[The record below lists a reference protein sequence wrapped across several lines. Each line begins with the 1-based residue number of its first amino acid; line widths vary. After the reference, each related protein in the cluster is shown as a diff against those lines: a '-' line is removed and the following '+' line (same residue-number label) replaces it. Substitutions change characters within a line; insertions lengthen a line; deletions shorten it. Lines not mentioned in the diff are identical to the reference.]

1 MIIALSLVVM
11 AQLGLAQQPSDVEI
25 AGIPTQ
31 RRSAQPIS
39 CEGCHDL
46 NDIHNVNVRSACREC
61 HASYQ
66 AFKSIQLSDGLG
78 PGIKFN
84 HKNHAEAG
92 FECLHCHRQPD
103 SSNRVGARA
112 CEQCHQTHVPAARCD
127 QCHITGVNGRLK
139 TRFGHDKLM
148 PNQENFALINHDE
161 NFMRQHGYAA
171 RMDQKL
177 CDSCHTP
184 DTCAT
189 CHLLDARRAAHPADF
204 LRTHALEAKHRVNDC
219 KSCHQP
225 TVFCRDC
232 HVKAGLSI
240 EPGARQFN
248 RTNGR
253 LRFHPKGFSS
263 LPGQATTRVH
273 HAHKAR
279 RNLESCASCHQPND
293 CVACHSAQAAAPLR
307 ISPHPR
313 NFRCGSSIEQRARG
327 CLACHNSQQEVLN
340 RCARS
345 GR

>member
-1 MIIALSLVVM
+1 M
-11 AQLGLAQQPSDVEI
+11 D
-25 AGIPTQ
+25 TQ
-31 RRSAQPIS
+31 
-39 CEGCHDL
+39 
-46 NDIHNVNVRSACREC
+46 
-61 HASYQ
+61 
-66 AFKSIQLSDGLG
+66 
-78 PGIKFN
+78 
-84 HKNHAEAG
+84 
-92 FECLHCHRQPD
+92 
-103 SSNRVGARA
+103 
-112 CEQCHQTHVPAARCD
+112 
-127 QCHITGVNGRLK
+127 
-139 TRFGHDKLM
+139 
-148 PNQENFALINHDE
+148 
-161 NFMRQHGYAA
+161 

-184 DTCAT
+184 DTRHAISWMRDGL
-189 CHLLDARRAAHPADF
+189 HIRLISAHPRA
-204 LRTHALEAKHRVNDC
+204 RAKHRVNDC